1 MTNLVPHQQALGEA
15 LAVIQQYIRENDIDS
30 YTKKKVEMGVVYLKF
45 AKTYLKH
52 IDLYI
57 KEEYSEEMFLDELSK
72 SMSELYKES
81 K

>member
-1 MTNLVPHQQALGEA
+1 MTNLVPHQQTLGEA
-15 LAVIQQYIRENDIDS
+15 LAVIQQFIRDNELNP
-30 YTKKKVEMGVVYLKF
+30 YTKKKVEMGLVWLKF

-72 SMSELYKES
+72 GMVELYREGN
-81 K
+81 